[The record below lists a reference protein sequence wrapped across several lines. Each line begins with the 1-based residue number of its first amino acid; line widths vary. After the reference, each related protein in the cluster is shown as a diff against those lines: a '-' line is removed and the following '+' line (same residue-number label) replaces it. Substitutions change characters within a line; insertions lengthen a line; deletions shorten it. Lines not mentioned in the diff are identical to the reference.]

1 MLADPSFRAMH
12 WPRIERGLEAFLA
25 FDAERRAGA
34 ERILVEQSG
43 RLEFPLADGSI
54 FTLAARADRIEILR
68 AGGAALIDYKSGSPP
83 GTNEV
88 QVGFA
93 PQLTLEAAML
103 ARGGFAGLVGVEAV
117 AALYFKLGG
126 AKGGEV
132 RKLEFKGA
140 SFADVVEG
148 HFAGLKN
155 LLDQFADPS
164 TPYLPRLYPKFAKRA
179 GDYDHL
185 ARVKEWSA
193 TGGFADGAQGDGL

>member
-1 MLADPSFRAMH
+1 MH
-12 WPRIERGLEAFLA
+12 WPRIERGLDAFLA

-34 ERILVEQSG
+34 ERIFVEQGG

-54 FTLAARADRIEILR
+54 FTLTARADRIEVLR

-103 ARGGFAGLVGVEAV
+103 ARGGFPGLVGVEAV
-117 AALYFKLGG
+117 SALYFKLGG
-126 AKGGEV
+126 ARGGEV

-140 SFADVVEG
+140 GFAEVVER

-164 TPYLPRLYPKFAKRA
+164 TPYLSRPYPKFAKRA

-193 TGGFADGAQGDGL
+193 TGGFSDDAPGDEL